1 LKGTLPNWNTL
12 SKYKN
17 HITGDHLKF
26 SEYMSWKAQ
35 GIFRSWWFVVIFTTI
50 TFTWL
55 AVPVW
60 FHDPAR
66 LWLNYYLSYIAVLV
80 ESIIGIGVASQSMR
94 DAVILR
100 EIKKIGAHDSEH
112 SVLDYKIDVEA
123 LSLIKEIHTM
133 LKEKDANR

>member
-1 LKGTLPNWNTL
+1 M

-17 HITGDHLKF
+17 HITDDPLRL
-26 SEYMSWKAQ
+26 SEYLSWKSQ
-35 GIFRSWWFVVIFTTI
+35 GIFRSWWFVIIFTTI

-60 FHDPAR
+60 FHDPGR
-66 LWLNYYLSYIAVLV
+66 LWLNYYLSYLAVLV

-100 EIKKIGAHDSEH
+100 EIKKLGKQDTEH
-112 SVLDYKIDVEA
+112 SVADYKVDVEA
-123 LSLIKEIHTM
+123 LQLIKEIHAKLT
-133 LKEKDANR
+133 KDN

>member
-1 LKGTLPNWNTL
+1 M

-35 GIFRSWWFVVIFTTI
+35 GIFRSWWFVIIFSTI

-55 AVPVW
+55 AIPRF

-80 ESIIGIGVASQSMR
+80 ESIIGIGVVSQSMR

-100 EIKKIGAHDSEH
+100 ELKKLGKHDTEH
-112 SVLDYKIDVEA
+112 SVADYQIDLEA
-123 LSLIKEIHTM
+123 LQLIKEIHAKLM
-133 LKEKDANR
+133 ENN

>member
-1 LKGTLPNWNTL
+1 M

-17 HITGDHLKF
+17 HITGDPLRL
-26 SEYMSWKAQ
+26 SEYLSWKSQ
-35 GIFRSWWFVVIFTTI
+35 GIFRSWWFVIIFTTI

-60 FHDPAR
+60 FHDPGR
-66 LWLNYYLSYIAVLV
+66 LWLNYYLSYLAVLV

-100 EIKKIGAHDSEH
+100 EIKKLGTSDTEH
-112 SVLDYKIDVEA
+112 SVADYKVDVEA
-123 LSLIKEIHTM
+123 LQLIKEIHAKL
-133 LKEKDANR
+133 LKDN

>member
-1 LKGTLPNWNTL
+1 MKGTLPNWNTL

-35 GIFRSWWFVVIFTTI
+35 GIFRSWWFVIIFSTI

-55 AVPVW
+55 AIPRF

-80 ESIIGIGVASQSMR
+80 ESIIGIGVVSQSMR

-100 EIKKIGAHDSEH
+100 ELKKLGKHDTEH
-112 SVLDYKIDVEA
+112 SVADYQIDLEA
-123 LSLIKEIHTM
+123 LQLIKEIHAKLM
-133 LKEKDANR
+133 ENN

>member
-1 LKGTLPNWNTL
+1 L

-17 HITGDHLKF
+17 HVTGDHLTL
-26 SEYMSWKAQ
+26 SEWTSWKAQ
-35 GIFRSWWFVVIFTTI
+35 GIFRSWWFVIIFTTI

-66 LWLNYYLSYIAVLV
+66 LWLNYYLSYLAVLV

-100 EIKKIGAHDSEH
+100 EIKRIGANDSEH

-123 LSLIKEIHTM
+123 LALIKEIHTM

>member
-1 LKGTLPNWNTL
+1 M

-17 HITGDHLKF
+17 HITGDPLRL
-26 SEYMSWKAQ
+26 SEYLSWKSQ
-35 GIFRSWWFVVIFTTI
+35 GIFRSWWFVIIFTTI

-60 FHDPAR
+60 FHDLGR
-66 LWLNYYLSYIAVLV
+66 LWLNYYLSYLAVLV

-100 EIKKIGAHDSEH
+100 EIKKLGKQDTEH
-112 SVLDYKIDVEA
+112 SVADYKVDVEA
-123 LSLIKEIHTM
+123 LQLIKEIHAKLT
-133 LKEKDANR
+133 KDN